1 MKRLFLAIAFA
12 ALSVTGF
19 AQSADEPASKDDM
32 LVYLRTM
39 HSHDMLQK
47 VMQVQV
53 QSMRQLFHDML
64 EKEGKLPADFD
75 SRFNQVMG
83 DLVKNMPMDE
93 LIEAMIP
100 AYQKHFTKGDIE
112 AMNTFY
118 SSPVGQKVL
127 QELPAVVQEGSQ
139 AAMPLMSKYLETW
152 KGRMDDEFG
161 GHPSMR
167 PSDRKPATKN

>member
-12 ALSVTGF
+12 ALSVSGF
-19 AQSADEPASKDDM
+19 AQGADEPASKDDIM
-32 LVYLRTM
+32 IYLRTM
-39 HSHDMLQK
+39 HSHDMLQR
-47 VMQVQV
+47 VMQVQA
-53 QSMRQLFHDML
+53 QSSRQLMHDML
-64 EKEGKLPADFD
+64 ESEGKLPADFNA
-75 SRFNQVMG
+75 RFDQVMG

-118 SSPVGQKVL
+118 SSPVGQKVV

-139 AAMPLMSKYLETW
+139 AAMPLMSKYLEKW
-152 KGRMDDEFG
+152 RDRMDQEFG
-161 GHPSMR
+161 NPSKR
-167 PSDRKPATKN
+167 PSNGKQPVKN

>member
-1 MKRLFLAIAFA
+1 MKRLFFAIVFA

-19 AQSADEPASKDDM
+19 AQGADEPASKDDILM
-32 LVYLRTM
+32 YLRTM

-75 SRFNQVMG
+75 SRFNQVME

-93 LIEAMIP
+93 LIQAMIP

-118 SSPVGQKVL
+118 SSPVGQKVIE
-127 QELPAVVQEGSQ
+127 ELPAVIQEGSQ
-139 AAMPLMSKYLETW
+139 AAMPLMGKYVQDW
-152 KGRMDDEFG
+152 RDRIDDEFG
-161 GHPSMR
+161 KPSKQ
-167 PSDRKPATKN
+167 PSSGKQPAKN